1 MAKHRPIGPSK
12 HKGEQSG
19 IDFLVK
25 GLPPEYLVVTNVD
38 LPAGRIGRFYEHDAV
53 VVAPHGVFTVE
64 LKSWGGAIAG
74 NRDRWTLADGIP
86 RQSPIPLTLDKART
100 LKGGLAAHDRAL
112 RDVWV
117 QGLVF
122 VSGPDASLQLGGSF
136 ASVGRTRADVVSA
149 LTDPA
154 AWGLEGQ
161 RLTPAQRRAAERYLL
176 DGQAPAPRTH
186 LGQYRLLERLPSD
199 GRPHDAWLG
208 EDLLGERR
216 VLHVYPTDGGDERAR
231 QRTRAHALREAS
243 LLDGLRGGP
252 DLLRY
257 MTYVVLDDPPAI
269 ALVFEDTARL
279 LPLAAWVERSTPG
292 LGDRL
297 RVAARLARALDW
309 VHGRGVVH
317 RALSPASV
325 LVSDGAPPTDL
336 RLCSFELARDLSGR
350 AATITSSALAASDAP
365 LAPETLRSGEA
376 TARSDLFAFGAVL
389 VELLSGRPL
398 FERPED
404 ALRPVDLP
412 PVEVG
417 GVPAPPAL
425 RALLVELLSPEP
437 SARPASA
444 AAVAEVLDGLLA
456 APAGRRPLA
465 PGELLTGSWELVEPL
480 GGGAGGVVWRVRHR
494 ELGSTAVAKIA
505 GPDQA
510 PMLDAEA
517 TALQAVAEAGPHPNV
532 VALRD
537 LLPVPAGR
545 ALLVEDV
552 AGVDAAVQAGAGD
565 PLAPDALRRFTDG
578 LFAGLERLHG
588 AGLLHRDV
596 KPSNVLLR
604 ADGAAVLIDLG
615 LACAVGTEGELTV
628 GSPAYKDPLL
638 WQDGRW
644 TERADLYAAWLV
656 VAEVLTGAHPFDDRP
671 TADPAWALDPAML
684 PDALPAPVA
693 RAVAALITDALAPDP
708 ARRPATA
715 AAARARLTAALDAA
729 VDPTVGA
736 AAAAVAPAVTP
747 VPAGVPL
754 SAGTLV
760 AALPLSARA
769 RSALARLG
777 VSTVGEVPR
786 VAARLADPEIRNVG
800 RKTRAE
806 LLALA
811 ARAARLEPGV
821 PDEPPP
827 APDRGLCPSLAGDER
842 PLDALGAAVTA
853 AVSRGLGSLG
863 VTTVGQLAAMP
874 RAALTGLP
882 GVAAKK
888 IDALAR
894 ALDRLAGAAAPPA
907 TLTDLAARLRAELKS
922 TWDVVAALVGAS
934 DGDAR
939 RPADVAALLGVT
951 RQAVDAAMERALDR
965 LCAPASAAA
974 WLVGTVEDL
983 LPRAGFAPVE
993 DVAAGL
999 GARLPAAPDAHPL
1012 GFARLAAVLLS
1023 DAPSLADAPRVELVA
1038 RAPLTAATVAAARD
1052 AVSAACGWPPLAYDD
1067 AAAVALAALP
1077 EAARGALR
1085 RFGADASAL
1094 LAALLRLLPDVRR
1107 TDDGALM
1114 TPPESLAAVLAW
1126 LRPRLAAGVAP
1137 SGLLALVRAAVPG
1150 TPGPADDEELLAALG
1165 AVGLALRDG
1174 LVVEADAP
1182 LPVAPTKPIVDPE
1195 IPRQVVRDGGGVD
1208 VSALVAAARLGGF
1221 RVVALPPARHHALA
1235 DRLTDALRESLPDG
1249 HRVRQVD
1256 VDATILEALR
1266 AGGLWE
1272 DALLLEA
1279 REGERW
1285 TWAHGP
1291 LERALDAAAL
1301 GLGPGEAPSQA
1312 EARPGV
1318 VTVLARPALLGT
1330 LGLVRWLSG
1339 FYERARGGRHGLF
1352 VLALPGGVHDG
1363 RVRLNERHP
1372 FAYTPDM
1379 AAFCLVPDA

>member
-1 MAKHRPIGPSK
+1 MAEHRPIGPAK

-25 GLPPEYLVVTNVD
+25 GLPPDYLVVTNVD

-53 VVAPHGVFTVE
+53 VVAPHAVFTVE

-122 VSGPDASLQLGGSF
+122 VSGPDATLELGGSF

-161 RLTPAQRRAAERYLL
+161 RLTAAQRRAVERTLL

-186 LGQYRLLERLPSD
+186 LGQYRLIERLPSE

-231 QRTRAHALREAS
+231 QRARVHALREAS

-257 MTYVVLDDPPAI
+257 MTYVVLDAPPAI

-279 LPLAAWVERSTPG
+279 LPLPAWVERTTPG

-309 VHGRGVVH
+309 VHCRGVVH

-336 RLCSFELARDLSGR
+336 RVCSFELARDLSGR

-365 LAPETLRSGEA
+365 LAPETLRTGEA

-412 PVEVG
+412 PVEVD
-417 GVPAPPAL
+417 GVPAPPTL
-425 RALLVELLSPEP
+425 RALLLELLAPEP

-444 AAVAEVLDGLLA
+444 AAVAEVLDALLA

-465 PGELLTGSWELVEPL
+465 RGEPLTGPWELVEAL
-480 GGGAGGVVWRVRHR
+480 GGGAGGAVWRVRHR
-494 ELGSTAVAKIA
+494 LLGSTAVAKIA

-532 VALRD
+532 VGFRD

-565 PLAPDALRRFTDG
+565 PLAPDALRRFADG
-578 LFAGLERLHG
+578 LLAGLERLH
-588 AGLLHRDV
+588 ATGLLHRDV

-615 LACAVGTEGELTV
+615 LACTVGTPGELTV

-638 WQDGRW
+638 WQEGCW
-644 TERADLYAAWLV
+644 TELADLYAAWLV

-671 TADPAWALDPAML
+671 AADPAWALDPAML
-684 PDALPAPVA
+684 PDALPAPA
-693 RAVAALITDALAPDP
+693 ASALAALITDALGPDP
-708 ARRPATA
+708 GRRPATA
-715 AAARARLTAALDAA
+715 AAARARLAAALGAAAGAA
-729 VDPTVGA
+729 VDA
-736 AAAAVAPAVTP
+736 AAPALTPEPSEAAL
-747 VPAGVPL
+747 G
-754 SAGTLV
+754 AGTPI
-760 AALPLSARA
+760 ATLPLSARA

-786 VAARLADPEIRNVG
+786 VAARLADPALRNVG

-811 ARAARLEPGV
+811 ARAATLGPGT
-821 PDEPPP
+821 PAEPPP
-827 APDRGLCPSLAGDER
+827 APSRGLCPALSGDER
-842 PLDALGAAVTA
+842 PLDALGAACTA
-853 AVSRGLGSLG
+853 AVERGLGTLG
-863 VTTVGQLAAMP
+863 VTTVGQLAATP
-874 RAALTGLP
+874 RSALTALP

-907 TLTDLAARLRAELKS
+907 TLADLAARLRAELKS
-922 TWDVVAALVGAS
+922 TWDVVSALAGAA
-934 DGDAR
+934 DGVAR
-939 RPADVAALLGVT
+939 RPSDVAALLGVT
-951 RQAVDAAMERALDR
+951 RQAVDAAMDRALER
-965 LCAPASAAA
+965 LRAPASAAA
-974 WLVGTVEDL
+974 WLAGTVEDV

-999 GARLPAAPDAHPL
+999 GARLPPGPDAHPL

-1023 DAPSLADAPRVELVA
+1023 EAPSLTDAPRLELVA
-1038 RAPLTAATVAAARD
+1038 RAPLTLATVAAARD
-1052 AVSAACGWPPLAYDD
+1052 AVAAACGWPPLAYDD

-1077 EAARGALR
+1077 DVARGALR

-1126 LRPRLAAGVAP
+1126 LRPRLQTGVTPAA
-1137 SGLLALVRAAVPG
+1137 LLDLARAAVPG
-1150 TPGPADDEELLAALG
+1150 TPGPADDEELLAALA
-1165 AVGLALRDG
+1165 AVGLARRDG

-1182 LPVAPTKPIVDPE
+1182 LPVAPTAPVVDPE

-1208 VSALVAAARLGGF
+1208 VSELVSAARLGGF
-1221 RVVALPPARHHALA
+1221 RVVALPPARHHVLA
-1235 DRLTDALRESLPDG
+1235 DRLTGALRAALPDG
-1249 HRVRQVD
+1249 GRVRQVD
-1256 VDATILEALR
+1256 VDRTILAALR

-1272 DALLLEA
+1272 EA
-1279 REGERW
+1279 VFREGHAKERW
-1285 TWAHGP
+1285 TWAHEP
-1291 LERALDAAAL
+1291 LLQALDAAAL
-1301 GLGPGEAPSQA
+1301 GLGPGEDPSLA

-1339 FYERARGGRHGLF
+1339 FYERARGGRYGLF